1 MISFIYLFIYNLSLA
16 VNKLFVNK
24 AQEQNSSDQ
33 LKLVRDNLFNFS
45 LVSLVIN
52 TYSKSSNKG
61 RWCQIITKVQEH
73 PETLGAINLSRAF
86 IPYFFT
92 SCPWTFL
99 KYHRGH
105 LFSCN
110 FFFKSISKICCIGLI
125 NWTVLL
131 VRWGCYSYL
140 WYLIN
145 DVIMKSYYNVIYLI
159 TLNYFSLSHYQLS
172 LSGLRCW
179 NCLYWRAL
187 YICIMPSTE
196 AIVLLVRHD
205 SGANNNNSWLAK
217 TVQSCQHI
225 LFNSC

>member
-1 MISFIYLFIYNLSLA
+1 MSDYYKSSGAPWNFGCYKSLKSFHSVFVYFLSMDIFEIPQGTPFFLQFFFQIYQQNLLHRFDQLNCTACEMRVLFISLI
-16 VNKLFVNK
+16 
-24 AQEQNSSDQ
+24 SY
-33 LKLVRDNLFNFS
+33 
-45 LVSLVIN
+45 VIM
-52 TYSKSSNKG
+52 K
-61 RWCQIITKVQEH
+61 
-73 PETLGAINLSRAF
+73 
-86 IPYFFT
+86 
-92 SCPWTFL
+92 
-99 KYHRGH
+99 
-105 LFSCN
+105 
-110 FFFKSISKICCIGLI
+110 
-125 NWTVLL
+125 
-131 VRWGCYSYL
+131 CYYVM
-140 WYLIN
+140 YY

-172 LSGLRCW
+172 LSGLQCW

>member
-1 MISFIYLFIYNLSLA
+1 M
-16 VNKLFVNK
+16 
-24 AQEQNSSDQ
+24 SD
-33 LKLVRDNLFNFS
+33 
-45 LVSLVIN
+45 
-52 TYSKSSNKG
+52 YYKSS
-61 RWCQIITKVQEH
+61 
-73 PETLGAINLSRAF
+73 GAPWNFGCYKSLKSFHSIFLYFLSMDIF
-86 IPYFFT
+86 EILQGTPFFLH
-92 SCPWTFL
+92 F
-99 KYHRGH
+99 
-105 LFSCN
+105 
-110 FFFKSISKICCIGLI
+110 FFFKSISKICCTDLI

-140 WYLIN
+140 WYLIS

-159 TLNYFSLSHYQLS
+159 TLNYFSLSHSQLS

-196 AIVLLVRHD
+196 AIVLLFRHD

-217 TVQSCQHI
+217 KVQSCQHI